1 MIRKI
6 SVFAKV
12 FLFTFL
18 VSGITGSALYFGL
31 RTLLKQSPIV
41 FTYPRGIPY
50 YDQHPAPFLISL
62 SFIFALIS
70 SVWMVLIV
78 PRIKSS
84 RFQWVLMG
92 IIPFVTVIIAGL
104 VWGIIAIYYDMKAG
118 FFPPF
123 PSMLNYIWWGA
134 QQGLLIGPV
143 SAWVSFPINLIS
155 YVIAYLLLF
164 ALMRISTFQIQNEE

>member
-1 MIRKI
+1 MIKKI
-6 SVFAKV
+6 SVFAKA
-12 FLFTFL
+12 FLFIFL
-18 VSGITGSALYFGL
+18 DSGIAGFVLYFGL
-31 RTLLKQSPIV
+31 RTLLHQSPIV

-62 SFIFALIS
+62 SIIFALIS
-70 SVWMVLIV
+70 SFGMVLIA

-84 RFQWVLMG
+84 WSRWVLMG

-104 VWGIIAIYYDMKAG
+104 VWGIIAIYYDMKVG
-118 FFPPF
+118 FFPPL

-134 QQGLLIGPV
+134 QQGMLIGPI

-164 ALMRISTFQIQNEE
+164 ALTRISTIQIQNKK